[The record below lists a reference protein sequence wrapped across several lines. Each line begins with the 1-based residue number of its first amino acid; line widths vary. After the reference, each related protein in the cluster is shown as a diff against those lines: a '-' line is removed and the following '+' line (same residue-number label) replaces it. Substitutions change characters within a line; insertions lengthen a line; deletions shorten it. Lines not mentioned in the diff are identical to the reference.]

1 MTHENSPN
9 NLLNSILKCVRRYVQ
24 IKGLWHNAQKCMNI
38 YISII
43 QHHTKCSLCNVKENK
58 SGLKDKQ
65 KILHNHYM
73 LTTIKKFK
81 HGITNY

>member
-1 MTHENSPN
+1 MRKTLRSDQRIMAQCTKMHE
-9 NLLNSILKCVRRYVQ
+9 
-24 IKGLWHNAQKCMNI
+24 